1 MTKFELAFQS
11 TTSFEILYAERMNPK
26 NVVPKNT
33 HTEIQVDNEP
43 TRPLVE
49 SELSRSTGKSSSQN
63 VSVSAS
69 GTKMITNEEI
79 LHIYTHYLKSG
90 TCLKQISATFRSHIF
105 NLIKERAMKEAS
117 EMDSGSVSR
126 ASLEATTAYV
136 NAVNEIRQQTQQSF
150 YATIGKDRMDEKAA
164 DEKNVNFD
172 KMDNEKKQSFSKTSL
187 AKIALPV
194 NETKYVVNPLLSP
207 ASEKFRNPTTVANVC
222 TRHDNL
228 SGISN
233 QRLKDRKLNNS
244 GSMPRIPPVK
254 VPDKSMGG
262 KKAVRRNLENVT
274 DRKPASKDTDM
285 DELIHS
291 ILNPP
296 VNMENIPEEL
306 RCRAVSHDTPVK
318 ILMNKDSHRSKKSIE
333 SPRENEKAR
342 ARELDKIPK
351 VPVKKRTNKKDLD
364 FSEIL
369 DYESIKNQGSKR
381 IQMSR
386 KTICKMVS
394 TSMTLPEDFDTLPDY
409 FLRTW
414 ATNSIIDSPL
424 TRILIKEKKLNLED
438 EPGIIIPY
446 NGCVNVMSSED
457 AAENDNW
464 KSIITDFIPA
474 KADRAENRKSNSTRK
489 GKYRDREKDEDEL
502 LKRLKDGAM
511 PSVSGKMKNIKTGAG
526 RGKSTVKDSVSKQ
539 NSKVRSVTKLDSCRQ
554 RFCLLE
560 QFSSVVLQRRY
571 RMLLPILTCKQ
582 SALVLVWCGI
592 LCVCF
597 ALGYWISR
605 RIMTEFGRKNRKIFI
620 FPTGDNVLYEPASPG
635 YTRPLLGVK
644 LSQICFLMLITVDF
658 ATVWFVPMCEKEVQ
672 FD

>member
-1 MTKFELAFQS
+1 MD
-11 TTSFEILYAERMNPK
+11 PK

-33 HTEIQVDNEP
+33 HTEIQIDNEP

-69 GTKMITNEEI
+69 GTKMIANEEI

-150 YATIGKDRMDEKAA
+150 YATIGKDRMDEKAV

-194 NETKYVVNPLLSP
+194 NETKYVVNPLFSP
-207 ASEKFRNPTTVANVC
+207 TSEKFCNPTTIANVC
-222 TRHDNL
+222 TRLDNL

-233 QRLKDRKLNNS
+233 QRLKDRKLNKS

-254 VPDKSMGG
+254 VPDKSMRG

-291 ILNPP
+291 VLNSP

-446 NGCVNVMSSED
+446 NGCVNVMSSEN
-457 AAENDNW
+457 AAENVNW

-474 KADRAENRKSNSTRK
+474 KADRAENRKSNSTGK

-502 LKRLKDGAM
+502 PKRLKDGAM
-511 PSVSGKMKNIKTGAG
+511 PSVSGKMKNRKTGAG

-539 NSKVRSVTKLDSCRQ
+539 NSKVRSVTKPDSCRQ

-571 RMLLPILTCKQ
+571 RMSLPILKCKQ

-644 LSQICFLMLITVDF
+644 WSQICFLMLITVDF
-658 ATVWFVPMCEKEVQ
+658 ATVCFVPMCDKEVK

>member
-11 TTSFEILYAERMNPK
+11 TTSFEILYTERMNPK

-33 HTEIQVDNEP
+33 HTEIQIDNEP

-49 SELSRSTGKSSSQN
+49 SELSRSTGKSSSPN

-69 GTKMITNEEI
+69 GTKMIANEEI
-79 LHIYTHYLKSG
+79 LHIYDHYLKSG
-90 TCLKQISATFRSHIF
+90 TCLKQISAAFRSHIF
-105 NLIKERAMKEAS
+105 NLMKERAMKEAS

-150 YATIGKDRMDEKAA
+150 YATVGKDRMDEKAV
-164 DEKNVNFD
+164 DKKNVNSD
-172 KMDNEKKQSFSKTSL
+172 KMDNEKKQSFSKTNL
-187 AKIALPV
+187 ANVALPV
-194 NETKYVVNPLLSP
+194 NETEYVINPLLSP
-207 ASEKFRNPTTVANVC
+207 ASERFRNPTTIANVC
-222 TRHDNL
+222 TRLDNL

-244 GSMPRIPPVK
+244 GSMLRIPPVK
-254 VPDKSMGG
+254 FPDKSMI
-262 KKAVRRNLENVT
+262 RRSVVCPNLENVT

-285 DELIHS
+285 HELIHS
-291 ILNPP
+291 VLNSP
-296 VNMENIPEEL
+296 VNLENIPEEL

-318 ILMNKDSHRSKKSIE
+318 ILMNKDSHRSKKPIE

-351 VPVKKRTNKKDLD
+351 IPVKKRTNKKDLD

-386 KTICKMVS
+386 QTICKMVS
-394 TSMTLPEDFDTLPDY
+394 TSMTLPEEFDTLPDY

-446 NGCVNVMSSED
+446 NGCVRVMSSEN
-457 AAENDNW
+457 AAENVDW
-464 KSIITDFIPA
+464 KPLMTDFIPA
-474 KADRAENRKSNSTRK
+474 KADQAENRKGSSTGK
-489 GKYRDREKDEDEL
+489 EKYRDREKDEDEL
-502 LKRLKDGAM
+502 PKSLKDGAI
-511 PSVSGKMKNIKTGAG
+511 PSVSCEMKNRKTGAG
-526 RGKSTVKDSVSKQ
+526 RGKSAVKDSVSKQ
-539 NSKVRSVTKLDSCRQ
+539 NSKVRSVTKPDSCRQ

-560 QFSSVVLQRRY
+560 QFSSVVLRRRY
-571 RMLLPILTCKQ
+571 RMLLPILRFKQ
-582 SALVLVWCGI
+582 SALALAWCGI

-605 RIMTEFGRKNRKIFI
+605 RIMMEFGKKNRKILI
-620 FPTGDNVLYEPASPG
+620 FPTGDNVVYDPASPS
-635 YTRPLLGVK
+635 YTAPLLGVE
-644 LSQICFLMLITVDF
+644 LSQICFLILMTVDF
-658 ATVWFVPMCEKEVQ
+658 ATV
-672 FD
+672 

>member
-1 MTKFELAFQS
+1 
-11 TTSFEILYAERMNPK
+11 MNPK

-33 HTEIQVDNEP
+33 HTEIQIDNEP

-69 GTKMITNEEI
+69 GTKMIANEEI

-105 NLIKERAMKEAS
+105 NLIKERAMKEVS

-207 ASEKFRNPTTVANVC
+207 ASEKFRNPTTIANVC
-222 TRHDNL
+222 TRLDNL

-254 VPDKSMGG
+254 VPDKSMRG

-285 DELIHS
+285 SELIHS

-296 VNMENIPEEL
+296 VNMENILEEL

-318 ILMNKDSHRSKKSIE
+318 ILMNKDSHRSKKSFE

-386 KTICKMVS
+386 KTICKMIS

-446 NGCVNVMSSED
+446 NGCVNVMSSEN
-457 AAENDNW
+457 AAENVNW

-502 LKRLKDGAM
+502 PKRLKDGAM
-511 PSVSGKMKNIKTGAG
+511 PSVSGKMKNSKTGAG

-539 NSKVRSVTKLDSCRQ
+539 NSKVRSVTKPDS
-554 RFCLLE
+554 
-560 QFSSVVLQRRY
+560 V
-571 RMLLPILTCKQ
+571 I
-582 SALVLVWCGI
+582 
-592 LCVCF
+592 
-597 ALGYWISR
+597 
-605 RIMTEFGRKNRKIFI
+605 
-620 FPTGDNVLYEPASPG
+620 
-635 YTRPLLGVK
+635 
-644 LSQICFLMLITVDF
+644 
-658 ATVWFVPMCEKEVQ
+658 EKRER
-672 FD
+672 

>member
-11 TTSFEILYAERMNPK
+11 TTSFEIFYAERMNPK
-26 NVVPKNT
+26 NVVPKNI
-33 HTEIQVDNEP
+33 HTKIQIDNEP

-69 GTKMITNEEI
+69 ETKMIANEEI
-79 LHIYTHYLKSG
+79 LQIYAHYLKSG
-90 TCLKQISATFRSHIF
+90 TCLKQISAAFRSHIF
-105 NLIKERAMKEAS
+105 NLMKERAMREAS

-150 YATIGKDRMDEKAA
+150 YATIGKDRMDEKAV
-164 DEKNVNFD
+164 DEKNVNFV
-172 KMDNEKKQSFSKTSL
+172 KMDNEKKQSFSKTNL
-187 AKIALPV
+187 ANIALPV
-194 NETKYVVNPLLSP
+194 NETEYVVNPLLSP
-207 ASEKFRNPTTVANVC
+207 ASERFRNPTTVTNVC
-222 TRHDNL
+222 TRLDNL

-254 VPDKSMGG
+254 FPDKSMIGRS
-262 KKAVRRNLENVT
+262 VVCPNLENVT
-274 DRKPASKDTDM
+274 DRKPASKDIDM
-285 DELIHS
+285 KELIHS
-291 ILNPP
+291 VLNAA
-296 VNMENIPEEL
+296 VNLENVEP
-306 RCRAVSHDTPVK
+306 AHDTPVK
-318 ILMNKDSHRSKKSIE
+318 ILMNKDSHRSKKPIE

-342 ARELDKIPK
+342 ARKLDKIPK
-351 VPVKKRTNKKDLD
+351 VPRKKRTNKKDLD

-369 DYESIKNQGSKR
+369 DYESVKNQGSKR

-446 NGCVNVMSSED
+446 NGCIRVMSSEN
-457 AAENDNW
+457 AAENVNW
-464 KSIITDFIPA
+464 KSLKTEFIPA
-474 KADRAENRKSNSTRK
+474 KADQAENRKGNSTGK

-502 LKRLKDGAM
+502 PKRLKDGAI
-511 PSVSGKMKNIKTGAG
+511 PSVSGEMKNRKTGAG
-526 RGKSTVKDSVSKQ
+526 CGKSTVKDSVSKQ
-539 NSKVRSVTKLDSCRQ
+539 NSKMRSVTKPDSATFLFARAVFFSCSPTTIQ
-554 RFCLLE
+554 NVASNPEVQAKCSRFG
-560 QFSSVVLQRRY
+560 
-571 RMLLPILTCKQ
+571 
-582 SALVLVWCGI
+582 LVWYPVRLLRTGI
-592 LCVCF
+592 LDF
-597 ALGYWISR
+597 Q
-605 RIMTEFGRKNRKIFI
+605 KNNDGIRKILI
-620 FPTGDNVLYEPASPG
+620 FPTGDNVLYDPASPG
-635 YTRPLLGVK
+635 YTTPLLGVE
-644 LSQICFLMLITVDF
+644 LSHRCMLHCFSYVAGVVLQIAKVVFNMAELSSILF
-658 ATVWFVPMCEKEVQ
+658 S
-672 FD
+672 